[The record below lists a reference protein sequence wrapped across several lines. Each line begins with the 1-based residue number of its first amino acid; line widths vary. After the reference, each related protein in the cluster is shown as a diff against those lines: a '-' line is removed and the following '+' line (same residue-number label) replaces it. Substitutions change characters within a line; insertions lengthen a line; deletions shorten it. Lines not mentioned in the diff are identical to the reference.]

1 MNYPTCGGGGGPSG
15 GPKEKQLFSAAYTA
29 SPYSIDDAMTQID
42 AAKKNLDVVTTQL
55 DKLVPLLQE
64 SWTSSDGQAAVK
76 STKDLSSTLSQKALQ
91 LHDSSQA
98 LQTAKKAVDEAQTY
112 WSNHQ
117 PPPAAPPAPDYFD
130 YGSSSDYA
138 TAVGQYNTD
147 KKSYDGTV
155 DSREAAMETQYN
167 LLQKQLDNAGTA
179 LAKANSIEAWDTP
192 PGGGSTTGGSG
203 GGLPGGSTGGGL
215 PPTTGGPQ
223 PHLDP
228 TTGGPDYPSWP
239 PPPPPATP
247 SASATATATPSAPR
261 LRHRRCPRRVL
272 TRCRGRRPR
281 RWTARSSARPAA
293 PRCR

>member
-1 MNYPTCGGGGGPSG
+1 MSYPTCGGGGGPSG

-42 AAKKNLDVVTTQL
+42 AAKKNLDIVTTQL

-192 PGGGSTTGGSG
+192 PGGGSTGGGSTSGGSTNGGSG

-215 PPTTGGPQ
+215 PPTTGSEPR
-223 PHLDP
+223 PL
-228 TTGGPDYPSWP
+228 PDV
-239 PPPPPATP
+239 
-247 SASATATATPSAPR
+247 R
-261 LRHRRCPRRVL
+261 
-272 TRCRGRRPR
+272 
-281 RWTARSSARPAA
+281 
-293 PRCR
+293 